1 MIKHK
6 RNIQIR
12 NNKKKG
18 EMIQVTSPLYIANIL
33 TAHKSV
39 WYDPPLFD
47 QNYTRLSGSQAHV
60 NLLLY

>member
-1 MIKHK
+1 
-6 RNIQIR
+6 
-12 NNKKKG
+12 
-18 EMIQVTSPLYIANIL
+18 MIQVTSPLYIANIL

-60 NLLLY
+60 NLRLY